1 MTLRP
6 DWLPETIGGGELP
19 CLGESGSAWV
29 ALCLA
34 SGGAFARHLL
44 DHVPVEAGEVVGA
57 GPVDVSRALGDL
69 RDRSPAHSSRR
80 RSRGRALRKSRLA
93 LAQARPESAVAPSP
107 STEAAPSAPGLDAVE
122 PPLPIPEERATATIA
137 SGKVLHALLRQIDRT
152 THDLALLLE
161 DPSLDR
167 KTKPI
172 VHIDPG
178 GYEAANGALYYWTS
192 VRSIADAHHLVEWYT
207 GNAMGSPLSCFVL
220 HGIDQGS
227 LARAINQGEWN
238 VVHPKVLVHF
248 QGVNEPANVR
258 LAPAPAATED
268 RPAARAA
275 TDPGAAPHAPSG
287 AADRGTRVLPPNAS
301 RYSGFTCWL
310 PPQMYDVVA
319 S

>member
-44 DHVPVEAGEVVGA
+44 DHLPVEAGEVVGA

-93 LAQARPESAVAPSP
+93 LE
-107 STEAAPSAPGLDAVE
+107 AVE
-122 PPLPIPEERATATIA
+122 PPLPIPEEPASATIA

-227 LARAINQGEWN
+227 LARAISQGKWD

-268 RPAARAA
+268 QP
-275 TDPGAAPHAPSG
+275 